1 MAGNKSEFERR
12 QKRRYTKKIKRFTRT
27 NRGRL
32 RLVFSFLI
40 ICLSALM
47 IRLVFIDVT
56 LGESYERNVLTIL
69 NYGSDAIPNKRGD
82 ITDRNGT
89 VLATSEKQYKLIL
102 DAYVANE
109 SKDENAKAY
118 TAYVLAKYFGKN
130 EQEMLDEINNNP
142 TNRYDVLESN
152 MTYDQRREFDEF
164 MNSDDPDDQKI
175 INVVKNT
182 IWFEE
187 SYSRVYPFSTLA
199 CDVIGFVTGDE
210 NASNYGLEGSYNDVL
225 TGTDGRKYGYINDDI
240 DMQNVTRQPQN
251 GNTVV
256 STLDVNIQ
264 RIAEKY
270 VGEFMS
276 DVGADNVAAIVMDPN
291 NGEVLAMASAPVFD
305 CNDPHDDT
313 VGMSKQRI
321 KYWLERKNDASTGY
335 KYTEADLVY
344 TLWRNYCVDDSFEP
358 GSTAK
363 TMTVAYAMDQA
374 AVNDADHFECDGGQ
388 TYPSDQTFVSCNGY
402 HGDLKLEE
410 TLMYSCNDAMM
421 QIADLMGKETFL
433 ALQKTFGIGQKTG
446 IDLPGEDSWSNMVY
460 HEDTMGPIEL
470 WTSSFGQGYN
480 ASMIQI
486 ATAFCSIING
496 GSFYKPH
503 IVKEILDDNGS
514 KVEVFDKTLERMTIS
529 RATSDWMRETLY
541 KTVEEGTGTP
551 AKVPGYKI
559 GGKTGT
565 SEVGVRGS
573 DDRTVSFIGFAP
585 ADDPQIVVYV
595 VVDRAYVDDQGQS
608 EFASKIAGGIF
619 SEVLPYL
626 QIFPTEP
633 ITDEEQEEFL
643 ILHERPEPQEA
654 VSDEDVSVEND
665 HDEGEAVQEENSDE
679 PSEDKNTEDENSE
692 DENSEDENS
701 EDENSEDEYSDD
713 ENPDD
718 GSADN
723 EVSDDDT
730 PDDADEDY

>member
-1 MAGNKSEFERR
+1 M
-12 QKRRYTKKIKRFTRT
+12 
-27 NRGRL
+27 
-32 RLVFSFLI
+32 FSFLI
-40 ICLSALM
+40 ICFAALM

-56 LGESYERNVLTIL
+56 LGETYERNVLTIL
-69 NYGSDAIPNKRGD
+69 NYGSDVIPNKRGD

-89 VLATSEKQYKLIL
+89 VMATSEKQYKLIL

-109 SKDENAKAY
+109 SKVENTKEY
-118 TAYVLAKYFGKN
+118 TAYVLSKYFGKN
-130 EQEMLDEINNNP
+130 EQEMLDLINKNP
-142 TNRYDVLESN
+142 TNRYIAVDGLN
-152 MTYDQRREFDEF
+152 HMTYDKRQGFDEF
-164 MNSDDPDDQKI
+164 MNSDDEDDQKI
-175 INVVKNT
+175 INAVKNT

-210 NASNYGLEGSYNDVL
+210 NAANYGLEGSYNDVL

-240 DMQNVTRQPQN
+240 DMQNVTRQPEN
-251 GNTVV
+251 GKTVV
-256 STLDVNIQ
+256 TTLDVNIQ

-270 VGEFMS
+270 VGNFMH

-305 CNDPHDDT
+305 CNNPHDDT
-313 VGMSKQRI
+313 VGMSKRRI
-321 KYWLERKNDASTGY
+321 KYWLERKNDASNGY
-335 KYTEADLVY
+335 KYTEADLIY

-374 AVNDADHFECDGGQ
+374 TVKETDHFECDGGQ

-402 HGDLKLEE
+402 HGDLTLEE

-421 QIADLMGKETFL
+421 QIADLMGKDTFL
-433 ALQKTFGIGQKTG
+433 QLQKTFGIGQKSG
-446 IDLPGEDSWSNMVY
+446 IDLPGDDSWSNMVY

-503 IVKEILDDNGS
+503 IVREVQDDNGS
-514 KVEVFDKTLERMTIS
+514 KIQVFEKTLERMTIS
-529 RATSDWMRETLY
+529 GATSDWMRETLY
-541 KTVEEGTGTP
+541 KTVQEGTGKP

-585 ADDPQIVVYV
+585 VDDPQIVVYV

-626 QIFPTEP
+626 QIFPTES
-633 ITDEEQEEFL
+633 ITAEEQEEFEL
-643 ILHERPEPQEA
+643 IHERPVVEEDEEEDIQEGDQKEDPDKKD
-654 VSDEDVSVEND
+654 SDEDAEDEKQEEDSDENVDDGDSEDEDSV
-665 HDEGEAVQEENSDE
+665 DEDSVDEVADDEYLDDGNTDDENSD
-679 PSEDKNTEDENSE
+679 DENT
-692 DENSEDENS
+692 
-701 EDENSEDEYSDD
+701 DD

-718 GSADN
+718 EN
-723 EVSDDDT
+723 PE
-730 PDDADEDY
+730 EDY